1 MPYKNIKTRNKIVT
15 MPLLAKESLS
25 LYCDLSV
32 WTKMAIQPIF
42 VMTSVK
48 LKYSFLYDKTVM
60 CMVIL
65 KSPQCRKE
73 NAYISKKDF
82 KKCFT
87 YIDS

>member
-1 MPYKNIKTRNKIVT
+1 

-25 LYCDLSV
+25 LYCDHSV

-65 KSPQCRKE
+65 LKSPQCRKE
-73 NAYISKKDF
+73 NAYISKKIL
-82 KKCFT
+82 KSVFT

>member
-1 MPYKNIKTRNKIVT
+1 

-25 LYCDLSV
+25 LYCDHSV

-65 KSPQCRKE
+65 LKSPQCRKE
-73 NAYISKKDF
+73 KAYISKKDF
-82 KKCFT
+82 KKCF
-87 YIDS
+87 YIH